1 MPAVVHQLLGEA
13 AKDHP
18 LPDEEIARRVLA
30 GEKALY
36 EVLMR
41 RHNRKVYRAVRSIL
55 KDENEVE
62 GVMQQAY
69 VSAYLHLDQFRGA
82 ARFSTWRI
90 RESRRFDKTDMQDL
104 IMRLPSKDRNPEE
117 RASDRELG
125 GLLQE
130 AIDSLPTSYRAVF
143 VMREIECLG
152 TTETAE
158 CLGLSDE
165 NVKVRLHR
173 ARRQLRDELYAR
185 VGNGVPLPRSS
196 LRPSRRCG
204 IRGDRVAIAGGTV
217 SPLHRARVKTGG
229 CHYARQ

>member
-1 MPAVVHQLLGEA
+1 MPAVVQELLGEA
-13 AKDHP
+13 AKDHS
-18 LPDEEIARRVLA
+18 LSDEEIARRVLA

-41 RHNRKVYRAVRSIL
+41 RHNRKLYRAVRSIL
-55 KDENEVE
+55 KDEHEIE

-82 ARFSTWRI
+82 ARFSTWLIRIAVHEAFARI

-143 VMREIECLG
+143 VMREIEGLG

-173 ARRQLRDELYAR
+173 ARLRLRDEIYSR
-185 VGNGVPLPRSS
+185 VGTGVEAVFPFHAPR
-196 LRPSRRCG
+196 C
-204 IRGDRVAIAGGTV
+204 DRVVAAVFAAIESR
-217 SPLHRARVKTGG
+217 SPEAS
-229 CHYARQ
+229 

>member
-1 MPAVVHQLLGEA
+1 MPAVVHELLGEV

-18 LPDEEIARRVLA
+18 LPDEEIVRRVLA

-41 RHNRKVYRAVRSIL
+41 RHNRKLYRAVRSIL
-55 KDENEVE
+55 KDEDEVE

-69 VSAYLHLDQFRGA
+69 VSAYVHLEQFKGA
-82 ARFSTWRI
+82 ALFSTWLIRIAVHNAFARI
-90 RESRRFDKTDMQDL
+90 RESGRFVESDGNELMT
-104 IMRLPSKDRNPEE
+104 RFPSKDRNPEE

-130 AIDSLPTSYRAVF
+130 AIDHLPTSYRSVF
-143 VMREIECLG
+143 VMREVEGLG

-158 CLGLSDE
+158 CLGLSPE

-173 ARRQLRDELYAR
+173 ARRQLRDEIYAR
-185 VGNGVPLPRSS
+185 VGTGVDEVFPFHAPR
-196 LRPSRRCG
+196 C
-204 IRGDRVAIAGGTV
+204 DRVVAATFAAIAT
-217 SPLHRARVKTGG
+217 
-229 CHYARQ
+229 YA

>member
-1 MPAVVHQLLGEA
+1 MLAVAHELLGEA

-18 LPDEEIARRVLA
+18 LPDEEIVRRVLA

-41 RHNRKVYRAVRSIL
+41 RHNRKLYRAVRSIL
-55 KDENEVE
+55 KDEDEVE

-69 VSAYLHLDQFRGA
+69 VSAYFHLDQFRGA
-82 ARFSTWRI
+82 ARFSTWLIRIAVHEAFARI
-90 RESRRFDKTDMQDL
+90 RESGHFVESDMDDL
-104 IMRLPSKDRNPEE
+104 MMRLPSKDRNPEE

-130 AIDSLPTSYRAVF
+130 AIDRLPTSYRSVF
-143 VMREIECLG
+143 VMREIEGLG

-158 CLGLSDE
+158 CLGLSAE

-173 ARRQLRDELYAR
+173 ARRRLQDEIYAR
-185 VGNGVPLPRSS
+185 LGTGVEAVFPFHAPR
-196 LRPSRRCG
+196 C
-204 IRGDRVAIAGGTV
+204 DRVVAAVFAAIESRSTQ
-217 SPLHRARVKTGG
+217 SP
-229 CHYARQ
+229 